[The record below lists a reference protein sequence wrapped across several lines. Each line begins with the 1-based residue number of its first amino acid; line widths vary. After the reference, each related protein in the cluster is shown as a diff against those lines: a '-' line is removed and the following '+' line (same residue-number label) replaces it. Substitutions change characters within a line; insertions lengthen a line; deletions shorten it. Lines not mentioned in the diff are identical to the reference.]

1 MTPTRKKE
9 VEQFAMQILSNYSIH
24 DNPGKHL
31 KEIING
37 ENISLIDYHEWSEE
51 ICGRFLYIDEE
62 PVIFYNAKHTE
73 PMQAFTIAH
82 ELGHYFLGHLDGT
95 EAEIICI
102 DRDFNRL
109 DSNDDALEKEVE
121 ANYFASCLLMP
132 LNLLSPVFWS
142 FMERINRRGVLYV
155 DTQQCNFLDYKQCI
169 RTLQLYFL
177 ASESAIRYRP
187 VNIGWMKFNIH
198 FEPTV
203 DRGISIAEYPQ
214 QLYNRKNDS
223 LYS

>member
-9 VEQFAMQILSNYSIH
+9 VEQFAMQILAKYSIH

-31 KEIING
+31 NKIIEG
-37 ENISLIDYHEWSEE
+37 ESISLIDYHEWTEE
-51 ICGRFLYIDEE
+51 ICGRFLYIDDE
-62 PVIFYNAKHTE
+62 PAIFYNAKHTE

-82 ELGHYFLGHLDGT
+82 ELGHYFLRHLDGAET
-95 EAEIICI
+95 EIICI

-109 DSNDDALEKEVE
+109 DSNDNSSEKEVE

-132 LNLLSPVFWS
+132 LNLLSSVFWP
-142 FMERINRRGVLYV
+142 FMERINRRGALYV

-177 ASESAIRYRP
+177 ASESAIRYRLI
-187 VNIGWMKFNIH
+187 NIGWMNFNIH

-203 DRGISIAEYPQ
+203 DRGISIAEYLKHLSNDQ
-214 QLYNRKNDS
+214 QYR
-223 LYS
+223 

>member
-9 VEQFAMQILSNYSIH
+9 VEQFAMQILAKYSIH
-24 DNPGKHL
+24 DNPGKHIN
-31 KEIING
+31 KIIDG
-37 ENISLIDYHEWSEE
+37 ESISLIDYHEWTEE
-51 ICGRFLYIDEE
+51 ICGRFLYIDDE
-62 PVIFYNAKHTE
+62 PAIFYNAKHTA

-82 ELGHYFLGHLDGT
+82 ELGHYFLRHLDGT

-109 DSNDDALEKEVE
+109 GSNDDASEKEVE

-132 LNLLSPVFWS
+132 FNLLSPVFWT

-177 ASESAIRYRP
+177 ASESAIRYRL
-187 VNIGWMKFNIH
+187 VNIGWMRFNIY

-203 DRGISIAEYPQ
+203 DRGISIAEYLKRLSSKQ
-214 QLYNRKNDS
+214 
-223 LYS
+223 